1 MVSGDADDEKPVD
14 ELLAEQPL
22 AAYLGGE
29 ERLFHVLTNRRVGVE
44 RTDET
49 TTQIRPAEDC
59 GAVAGL
65 TDRRILLLVGDPD
78 GYDGDF
84 VASLPY
90 ADVRDAT
97 AATEMLT
104 ASLRF
109 ETVAGATWSFTA
121 READVDDVENFLTD
135 ACEGWGDVT
144 KALDELDE
152 HCRVLAEALDAADWT
167 TFDERRP
174 AADAALE
181 TAREGVDDVPID
193 GVVERTER
201 LETDC
206 YRLVRDRYVRRGE
219 ELLSAAERL
228 LGEERFEASHDRVET
243 ARERFQDATDAATA
257 HGVDDKPAQEG
268 LAAADEFAATL
279 AARPLESARGIHDE
293 VVSLQDSANRVAA
306 LEDALDTYRTVAR
319 IVTGGDTPFDG
330 DEKTVRA
337 ETEAVIDDLVTARLA
352 LARERRAAG
361 NWEWQADNEEA
372 AYDLLSSAREDFDR
386 ALSLAEQF
394 PPGDALAIERERD
407 ALVENFDPLKIRYEL
422 TKANAELSE

>member
-1 MVSGDADDEKPVD
+1 MVPGDAGGGKPVD
-14 ELLAEQPL
+14 ELLAERPL
-22 AAYLGGE
+22 SAYLGGE

-65 TDRRILLLVGDPD
+65 TDRRILLLVGDPAD
-78 GYDGDF
+78 HDGDF
-84 VASLPY
+84 AASLPY

-97 AATEMLT
+97 AATELLT

-121 READVDDVENFLTD
+121 READVDDVETFLTD
-135 ACEGWGDVT
+135 ACAGWGDVT

-152 HCRVLAEALDAADWT
+152 HCWALADALDAADWA
-167 TFDERRP
+167 TFDERRS
-174 AADAALE
+174 AAEAALE
-181 TAREGVDDVPID
+181 TAREGADDVPID

-219 ELLSAAERL
+219 ELLSEAERL
-228 LGEERFEASHDRVET
+228 LGEEEFEASRDRVET
-243 ARERFQDATDAATA
+243 ARDRFQDATDAATA
-257 HGVDDKPAQEG
+257 HGVDDRPAQEG
-268 LAAADEFAATL
+268 LSAADDFAATL
-279 AARPLESARGIHDE
+279 AARPLASARGLHDE
-293 VVSLQDSANRVAA
+293 AISLRDSADRAAA
-306 LEDALDTYRTVAR
+306 LEDALDAYREVAR
-319 IVTGGDTPFDG
+319 LVTAADARFDG
-330 DEKTVRA
+330 DEGTVRD
-337 ETEAVIDDLVTARLA
+337 ETEAVIDDLVTARLT

-361 NWEWQADNEEA
+361 DWEWQADNEEA
-372 AYDLLSSAREDFDR
+372 AYDLLSAAREDFDR

-422 TKANAELSE
+422 AKANAELRE